1 MQIQVIRML
10 GYSTVEMEEIINK
23 ELEANPALE
32 ESDGDTVSDV
42 SPDASSD
49 IDDSEFGDDDGS
61 AMADDI
67 DIMEADSYYNDDKPI
82 R

>member
-1 MQIQVIRML
+1 MLKQRLSISQRQRLSPMQIQVIRML

-42 SPDASSD
+42 RAPIPTIASS
-49 IDDSEFGDDDGS
+49 
-61 AMADDI
+61 ATTMALQWLTT
-67 DIMEADSYYNDDKPI
+67 ST
-82 R
+82 